1 MRESEDLRIIL
12 WDIDGTLVRTRRRR
26 RHRPA
31 YTVADLAAHRPDAVL
46 PDLTDTELL
55 LRTLEKL

>member
-1 MRESEDLRIIL
+1 MGRLCARAVAVAT
-12 WDIDGTLVRTRRRR
+12 G
-26 RHRPA
+26 HA